1 MRVVFTDFVQ
11 PDVKLERALLS
22 EAGLELVAAE
32 PQCASEDQVIAAAQ
46 GARDAVALIVQNAP
60 ITERVLAALPALR
73 IVSVPGIGVDAVDI
87 EAAEKHGVWV
97 AHVPDGNIT
106 EVACHAV
113 AMVLSLV
120 RHLPLYDAAVRAGDW
135 SYDGTGPLIRPGK
148 MTLGVVGLGKIGR
161 LAAAYAA
168 PIFGHMIGYDP
179 HLPDEA
185 WPEGLA
191 RERDLA
197 ALCAACDVITFHLP
211 LTAETRG
218 LVDRGLLEAMKPG
231 SYLVNVSRGAI
242 VEVPDLLA
250 ALDSGRLAG
259 AALDVFPQEPPAAD
273 DPVLRHP
280 KVILSPH
287 AAFYSLDSDEE
298 LRRRS
303 VTNVISFLTTGRPE
317 NVVVE
322 GTR

>member
-11 PDVKLERALLS
+11 PDVELERRLLS
-22 EAGLELVAAE
+22 EADLELVAAE
-32 PQCASEDQVIAAAQ
+32 PHCATEDQVIVAAQ
-46 GARDAVALIVQNAP
+46 GAAALIVQNAP
-60 ITERVLAALPALR
+60 VTERVLAALSDLR
-73 IVSVPGIGVDAVDI
+73 IVSVPGIGVDAMDI
-87 EAAEKHGVWV
+87 EAAKKHGVWV

-113 AMVLSLV
+113 AMMLSLI

-135 SYDGTGPLIRPGK
+135 SYDGTGPLARPGK

-168 PIFGHMIGYDP
+168 PVFGRIIGYDP

-185 WPEGLA
+185 WPDGLA

-197 ALCAACDVITFHLP
+197 ALCAASDVITFHLP

-218 LVDRGLLEAMKPG
+218 LVDRDLLAGMRPG

-242 VEVPDLLA
+242 VEIPDLLA
-250 ALDSGRLAG
+250 ALDSGQLAG
-259 AALDVFPQEPPAAD
+259 AALDVLPQEPPAAD

-303 VTNVISFLTTGRPE
+303 VTNVISFPKTGRPE

-322 GTR
+322 GSR